1 MMRTLRDMNMSKL
14 VAEDV
19 PVFLALID
27 DLFPGIAADRTNPQD
42 IMHSL
47 NKVTPSLPSQGHV
60 QSFEPNMIGSDISS
74 ADLPR
79 ARFHTTALLALQMCA
94 AI

>member
-27 DLFPGIAADRTNPQD
+27 DLFPGTAADRTNAQD

-47 NKVTPSLPSQGHV
+47 NKVTPSLCCQGH
-60 QSFEPNMIGSDISS
+60 ISS
-74 ADLPR
+74 LSSL
-79 ARFHTTALLALQMCA
+79 T
-94 AI
+94 